1 MSLISDIALHHLGT
15 TFPQHHQQWTSPA
28 WQLPYQTPSMPL
40 HPYHQWTSPSHLPPP
55 APHPT
60 PTATLQHWQNPDF
73 YMYCTIRV
81 SCMLHANAPPPPPCN
96 SGFTTNRHPVRH
108 YSRYSRRLTHPRPA
122 QATPE
127 GTVRL
132 PAAVWPQDSPLQ
144 VMPNGITPL
153 PQKVEAVREFLLL
166 TTVIAVIVTDQGTY
180 WI

>member
-1 MSLISDIALHHLGT
+1 MDVTIPPTSTSATSYTHCHTTALAEPRLLHVLYH
-15 TFPQHHQQWTSPA
+15 
-28 WQLPYQTPSMPL
+28 PSFVHAARNC
-40 HPYHQWTSPSHLPPP
+40 HPP
-55 APHPT
+55 
-60 PTATLQHWQNPDF
+60 
-73 YMYCTIRV
+73 I
-81 SCMLHANAPPPPPCN
+81 PPCN
-96 SGFTTNRHPVRH
+96 SGFTTNRHPVRY